1 MPLALLALAIGAFGI
16 GTTEFV
22 IMGLLPDVA
31 DDLGISVPSA
41 GHLVS
46 AYALGVVIGAPL
58 LAAVTARMARRKV
71 LIGLMVLFV
80 AGNALSA
87 FAPGYDSLLA
97 ARFLSGLP
105 HGAFF
110 GVGAVVA
117 TTLVAPERKARSVS
131 LMFLGL
137 TIANVAGVPVATLVG
152 QHLGWRATFLGVSL
166 IGLVAIASLAVL
178 IPYDREAPVPSV
190 GLRSELSALKSLP
203 VWLALGTTVAGF
215 GALFSAYSYVT
226 PMLTDSAGFAES
238 SVTLLLALFGVGA
251 TVGNLVGGRLADHS
265 LRRTLFGGMASLA
278 GVLALF
284 PVMMSAQWSA
294 AVAVTLL
301 GVAAF
306 VTGSPLQMM
315 VMEKAAAGPS
325 LASSANQA
333 AFNLANAGGA
343 WIGGA
348 CSGRRVRGDVAC
360 GGGSWSCR
368 AGAGSCGGC
377 VHGGCAA
384 GVAEWARA
392 GCGWACAGAGGGCAA
407 LRPGAGCVWLVAQFP
422 APLKNDG
429 HPAFLKATATL
440 RPVKAAAHPAFD
452 SSRSSSF
459 ASLTREN
466 ASAIDCA
473 TAPAIPT
480 HSANL

>member
-1 MPLALLALAIGAFGI
+1 MPLALLALAVGAFGI

-22 IMGLLPDVA
+22 MMGLLPDVA
-31 DDLGISVPSA
+31 DDLHISIPAA

-58 LAAVTARMARRKV
+58 LAAATARLPRRKV
-71 LIGLMVLFV
+71 LIALMGLFV

-87 FAPGYDSLLA
+87 LAPDEHWLLA

-117 TTLVAPERKARSVS
+117 TGMVAPERKARSVS

-137 TIANVAGVPVATLVG
+137 TVANIAGVPAATLVG
-152 QHLGWRATFLGVSL
+152 QHLGWRAAFLGVSV
-166 IGLVAIASLAVL
+166 IGVAAIASLLLL
-178 IPYDREAPVPSV
+178 IPHAPAHAPAG
-190 GLRSELSALKSLP
+190 GLRGELAALRSLP

-226 PMLTDSAGFAES
+226 PMLMDSAGYAEG

-265 LRRTLFGGMASLA
+265 LRGTLFGGLASLVV
-278 GVLALF
+278 VLALF
-284 PVMMSAQWSA
+284 PALMGAQWSA

-306 VTGSPLQMM
+306 VTGSPLQLM
-315 VMEKAAAGPS
+315 VMEKAAAAPS

-343 WIGGA
+343 WIGGLA
-348 CSGRRVRGDVAC
+348 LAAGFGVTSPAV
-360 GGGSWSCR
+360 
-368 AGAGSCGGC
+368 AGAGLAVLGL
-377 VHGGCAA
+377 VVA
-384 GVAEWARA
+384 GVAYGVDRRRA
-392 GCGWACAGAGGGCAA
+392 PASGVVVSAG
-407 LRPGAGCVWLVAQFP
+407 RLVA
-422 APLKNDG
+422 G
-429 HPAFLKATATL
+429 HVPSATE
-440 RPVKAAAHPAFD
+440 RV
-452 SSRSSSF
+452 SG
-459 ASLTREN
+459 
-466 ASAIDCA
+466 
-473 TAPAIPT
+473 
-480 HSANL
+480 